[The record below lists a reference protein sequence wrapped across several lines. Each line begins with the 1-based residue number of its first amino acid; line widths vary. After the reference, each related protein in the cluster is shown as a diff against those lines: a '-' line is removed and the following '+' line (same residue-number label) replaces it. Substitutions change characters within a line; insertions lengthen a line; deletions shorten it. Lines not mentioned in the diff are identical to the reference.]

1 MNTPESTP
9 PQTVR
14 LSVRE
19 IVGRD
24 YAVESEAGQ
33 RVSDRIAEALRTGHR
48 VELSFQNVEL
58 TIAAFLNVAV
68 GQLLSEFS
76 ADELRDRLA
85 VVDITTNDR
94 ALLKRVVDNA
104 KEYFLRRA
112 AGISIDPAT
121 ALAVAGVAQPSPTE
135 ETSQ

>member
-1 MNTPESTP
+1 MNTVNPTP
-9 PQTVR
+9 RHCVR

-19 IVGRD
+19 MVGRD

-33 RVSDRIAEALRTGHR
+33 RVFERIAEALRSGCR
-48 VELSFQNVEL
+48 VELSFENVEL

-85 VVDITTNDR
+85 VVDITPNDR
-94 ALLKRVVDNA
+94 ALLKLEVDNA
-104 KEYFLRRA
+104 KEYFRRRA
-112 AGISIDPAT
+112 AGIYFNPAT
-121 ALAVAGVAQPSPTE
+121 VAASSLTQPPPD
-135 ETSQ
+135 SQSNL

>member
-1 MNTPESTP
+1 MNPADSTP
-9 PQTVR
+9 PKTVR

-33 RVSDRIAEALRTGHR
+33 RVFDRIAAALRTGHR

-76 ADELRDRLA
+76 TDELRDRLA
-85 VVDITTNDR
+85 FVDITANDR
-94 ALLKRVVDNA
+94 ALLKLVVDNA
-104 KEYFLRRA
+104 KEYFRRRA
-112 AGISIDPAT
+112 AGISFDLAT
-121 ALAVAGVAQPSPTE
+121 VGAAVGVAQPSPKKE
-135 ETSQ
+135 SNL